1 MYKNYFELFIP
12 ESGVIVIVKYLKN
25 KKQMQK
31 ITFTKKSIQFSLW
44 DESAESWQNRDI
56 AESDL
61 PITWFLPYEVY
72 VEDGVTLR
80 HILNHL
86 KPYSGQLNFIFV
98 NYLTGLPFEELL
110 ISLDESSDMEEIVK
124 TDAVCLLWVGQVRPI
139 EEEDDNELAVFP
151 SIMALELIGD
161 DEDSEDEFHNIHEM
175 TVKQLLDGPFIL
187 DDLLEYYDE
196 DSIDE
201 TLFSGVTSWKLFDFI
216 SGILKELTIFAF
228 ANGIF
233 TKSSDKLPPLS
244 SKELFE
250 HLSDL
255 DKFFKNNSGQS

>member
-1 MYKNYFELFIP
+1 
-12 ESGVIVIVKYLKN
+12 
-25 KKQMQK
+25 
-31 ITFTKKSIQFSLW
+31 
-44 DESAESWQNRDI
+44 
-56 AESDL
+56 L

-80 HILNHL
+80 TILNHL
-86 KPYSGQLNFIFV
+86 KPYSDQINFVFV

-110 ISLDESSDMEEIVK
+110 TSLDESSDMDDIIK
-124 TDAVCLLWVGQVRPI
+124 TDAVCLLWVGQVRSI
-139 EEEDDNELAVFP
+139 EEEEEDLELAVFP

-161 DEDSEDEFHNIHEM
+161 DDDGEDEFHNIHEM
-175 TVKQLLDGPFIL
+175 SVNQLLDQPFIL

-201 TLFSGVTSWKLFDFI
+201 TLFSGVTSWNLFDFVG
-216 SGILKELTIFAF
+216 GILKELTIFAF

-233 TKSSDKLPPLS
+233 TKSSANLPPLS
-244 SKELFE
+244 SKELFD

-255 DKFFKNNSGQS
+255 DKFFKNNSSQS